1 MIHYNEWITD
11 ERSGWITYLSDIS
24 LGGLKLAIRVYLLDD
39 PNEIYLIFIDENN
52 FEDERILS
60 DKEHE
65 EYTHKNTQH
74 FMLRLLFEKG
84 LDSD

>member
-1 MIHYNEWITD
+1 MIHYNEWNTD
-11 ERSGWITYLSDIS
+11 DISGWITYLSDIS

-39 PNEIYLIFIDENN
+39 PNEIYLIFVDENN

-65 EYTHKNTQH
+65 EYTHKNTQY
-74 FMLRLLFEKG
+74 FMLQLLFEKG